1 MTGPRGG
8 GGQESKGGYSRSRG
22 PHGHQHWDGKCSAVM
37 ELQQR
42 ERSLTDTALLHLSC
56 RSVFHHR
63 EGGSELT
70 AGRWRSENAVMG
82 VCGERDKATG
92 TGRPSDH
99 SPWKNSAGSPARE
112 GPDGS
117 EGRWTKASLTS
128 SGLRSAYE
136 PRNQAGQ
143 RRGGGY
149 QQKGF
154 DHVPK

>member
-1 MTGPRGG
+1 MG
-8 GGQESKGGYSRSRG
+8 
-22 PHGHQHWDGKCSAVM
+22 
-37 ELQQR
+37 
-42 ERSLTDTALLHLSC
+42 
-56 RSVFHHR
+56 
-63 EGGSELT
+63 
-70 AGRWRSENAVMG
+70 SENAVMG

-99 SPWKNSAGSPARE
+99 SPWKNSAGYPARE

-117 EGRWTKASLTS
+117 EGRQTKTSLTS
-128 SGLRSAYE
+128 SGLRSVYE

-154 DHVPK
+154 NHVPK